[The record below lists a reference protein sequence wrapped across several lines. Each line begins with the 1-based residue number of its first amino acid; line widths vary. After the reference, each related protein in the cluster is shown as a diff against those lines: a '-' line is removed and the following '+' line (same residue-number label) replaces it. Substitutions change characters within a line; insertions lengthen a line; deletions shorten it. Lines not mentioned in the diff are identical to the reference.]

1 MISNNLI
8 NNVSKCDIS
17 VSPLTDHCAVLLSFS
32 FHKSG
37 CERSVIW
44 KFNNSLL
51 ENEGFCEKVKEALKD
66 VNAMETSPLSKWEWF
81 KFNVRGLAIEIGK
94 QISKFK
100 SMKWL
105 ELINELHKFGNKTD
119 LTIDEQIQQNNI
131 QAKFDNLYLEKAQG
145 AFICSRAR
153 WIEEGEKN
161 SSYFFNLEKQRQTK
175 EKIQKLSINGIFI
188 EDDDQINE
196 EIRIFGYTLF

>member
-1 MISNNLI
+1 
-8 NNVSKCDIS
+8 
-17 VSPLTDHCAVLLSFS
+17 
-32 FHKSG
+32 
-37 CERSVIW
+37 
-44 KFNNSLL
+44 
-51 ENEGFCEKVKEALKD
+51 
-66 VNAMETSPLSKWEWF
+66 
-81 KFNVRGLAIEIGK
+81 
-94 QISKFK
+94 
-100 SMKWL
+100 MKWL

-145 AFICSRAR
+145 AFIRSRAR